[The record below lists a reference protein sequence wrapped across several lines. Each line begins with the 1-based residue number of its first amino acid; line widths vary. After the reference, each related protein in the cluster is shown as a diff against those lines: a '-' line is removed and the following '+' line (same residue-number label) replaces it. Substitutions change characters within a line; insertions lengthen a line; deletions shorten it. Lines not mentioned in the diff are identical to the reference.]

1 MTTTTPQRASTTSAL
16 RVPVHLWLVI
26 VLMAMSFGAG
36 VIVRTMAE
44 PVPSQAV
51 PQTVLPSG
59 YLAPPL
65 TDQQIGQGLPSGHPT
80 LSGGGAT
87 GATGS
92 AGAGAGTGAGTG
104 AGGG

>member
-44 PVPSQAV
+44 PVPSQAI
-51 PQTVLPSG
+51 PQTVLPSQ

-65 TDQQIGQGLPSGHPT
+65 SDQQIQNGLPSGHPG
-80 LSGGGAT
+80 LSGAGAT
-87 GATGS
+87 GTS
-92 AGAGAGTGAGTG
+92 GAGAGSG